1 MKILDVKTLAFPEIK
16 VVRFGRFR
24 DGRGVFTEKYR
35 KSDLSG
41 HRDLDCFRGIEFVQG
56 NESCSAPGVAR
67 GLHLQWNP
75 YQGKLVRTVWGRM
88 VDLVLDIRSGSPT
101 FGKIIAYDM
110 PSSLDEDYSEWI
122 WVPPGFAHGNFF
134 PERTMIEYLCS
145 GEYNPACEAGIAPL
159 APDIDWSLCDESLKA
174 LLDDMV
180 RKGLIMTDRDRCGLT
195 LESWGSDEGSRNF
208 VYGHPS

>member
-1 MKILDVKTLAFPEIK
+1 
-16 VVRFGRFR
+16 
-24 DGRGVFTEKYR
+24 
-35 KSDLSG
+35 
-41 HRDLDCFRGIEFVQG
+41 
-56 NESCSAPGVAR
+56 
-67 GLHLQWNP
+67 
-75 YQGKLVRTVWGRM
+75 M